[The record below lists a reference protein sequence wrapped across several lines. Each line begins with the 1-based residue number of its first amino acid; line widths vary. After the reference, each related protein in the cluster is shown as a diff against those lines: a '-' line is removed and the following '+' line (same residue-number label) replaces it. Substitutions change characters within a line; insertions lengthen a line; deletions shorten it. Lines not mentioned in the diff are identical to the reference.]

1 MDRDELD
8 QHLSR
13 ISTMWT
19 MVLEAHGGEADAATA
34 ALAGL
39 AQRYSG
45 VVYRYL
51 LGAVRDPDAAAE
63 LSQEFALRILR
74 GAFRRA
80 DPSRGRF
87 RDYLKTA
94 LIHLVDDYHTA
105 QRARPRPLPLDVPAS
120 PSAGGP
126 GIRSRT
132 SSRAGG
138 RSCWTGPGRRWRPP
152 SRCTTRCCLFRVEN
166 PDVPSPRMAEQLGA
180 RLGTSDAA
188 RPGPQGLAALA
199 RQVRRIA
206 GRRGRD
212 LAGRPFP
219 RGAGRGAARAGSPEV
234 LPLGPGAA
242 CLNGRR
248 WRATVSL
255 LPRLR
260 MHARTRARSCRKPSR
275 DRSGSRSLS
284 VFKSLMPSGLRK

>member
-1 MDRDELD
+1 MDGDELD

-13 ISTMWT
+13 VSTMWT
-19 MVLEAHGGEADAATA
+19 MVLEAHGGEADSATA

-105 QRARPRPLPLDVPAS
+105 QRARPRRLLHDVPA
-120 PSAGGP
+120 GP
-126 GIRSRT
+126 TSGVPEAEPDFVATWRSELLDRT
-132 SSRAGG
+132 WKSLA
-138 RSCWTGPGRRWRPP
+138 
-152 SRCTTRCCLFRVEN
+152 
-166 PDVPSPRMAEQLGA
+166 
-180 RLGTSDAA
+180 
-188 RPGPQGLAALA
+188 AALA
-199 RQVRRIA
+199 ERTTRVAAVPGGEPGRA
-206 GRRGRD
+206 LAADGRRTGQLGWAHRCEPIRF
-212 LAGRPFP
+212 ARPC
-219 RGAGRGAARAGSPEV
+219 S
-234 LPLGPGAA
+234 
-242 CLNGRR
+242 
-248 WRATVSL
+248 
-255 LPRLR
+255 
-260 MHARTRARSCRKPSR
+260 ARTPSLPNYWSTRSRPRWECHPATNW
-275 DRSGSRSLS
+275 
-284 VFKSLMPSGLRK
+284 P

>member
-13 ISTMWT
+13 VSTMWT
-19 MVLEAHGGEADAATA
+19 MVLQAHGAEADSAAA

-105 QRARPRPLPLDVPAS
+105 QRSRPRPLPLDEPAD
-120 PSAGGP
+120 PGP
-126 GIRSRT
+126 EVADTEPDFLATWRMELLDRT
-132 SSRAGG
+132 
-138 RSCWTGPGRRWRPP
+138 WTSLAAAQPMYHAV
-152 SRCTTRCCLFRVEN
+152 LLYRVEN
-166 PDVPSPRMAEQLGA
+166 PEELSPQMAEELGV
-180 RLGTSDAA
+180 RLGTPMRAD
-188 RPGPQGLAALA
+188 
-199 RQVRRIA
+199 QVRKALQRSHA
-206 GRRGRD
+206 KFAELLVD
-212 LAGRPFP
+212 
-219 RGAGRGAARAGSPEV
+219 EV
-234 LPLGPGAA
+234 ATSLG
-242 CLNGRR
+242 
-248 WRATVSL
+248 V
-255 LPRLR
+255 
-260 MHARTRARSCRKPSR
+260 PSR
-275 DRSGSRSLS
+275 DELAEELRELDLLKYCRSALERHA
-284 VFKSLMPSGLRK
+284 